1 MLVAATDVGFGT
13 AVPGHSCGL
22 RMGRSSMA
30 GIEGVWMAH
39 KSIVTM
45 VVTVT
50 VFAWGVVMVVMGQEA
65 AIATSAPALALT
77 VQQVVR
83 AVRARTAP
91 ASGHRVAAVPD
102 KEEDSAP

>member
-1 MLVAATDVGFGT
+1 MLVAPRDGGFGT
-13 AVPGHSCGL
+13 AAQGFPCGL
-22 RMGRSSMA
+22 RMGRLSMA
-30 GIEGVWMAH
+30 GIEGVWMER
-39 KSIVTM
+39 KPIVTA

-50 VFAWGVVMVVMGQEA
+50 VFAWGAVMAVMGQEA
-65 AIATSAPALALT
+65 AIITTAPVLALT